1 MCSSDLGVAVVGF
14 GLRHWRRTPG
24 GTLIWDTLKL
34 RLPVFGPLAA
44 KVAYARF
51 ARTIAS
57 LLHSGVPVLRTLEIT
72 AKAVG
77 NVTVEKAVTNTG
89 QLIEKGAT
97 MSEAM
102 SRQSM
107 FPNMMLEMVAVGEE
121 TGEVDEML
129 LQVADHYDR
138 EVETTLAA
146 LTSLLE
152 PLLILFLGIVVG
164 SIVVAMFL
172 PIFRM
177 TEAVQF

>member
-1 MCSSDLGVAVVGF
+1 MCSSDL
-14 GLRHWRRTPG
+14 
-24 GTLIWDTLKL
+24 
-34 RLPVFGPLAA
+34 
-44 KVAYARF
+44 
-51 ARTIAS
+51 
-57 LLHSGVPVLRTLEIT
+57 
-72 AKAVG
+72 
-77 NVTVEKAVTNTG
+77 
-89 QLIEKGAT
+89 
-97 MSEAM
+97 SEAM